1 MQGALARAANVYQQ
15 THIHSRSPLEL
26 VVMLYDGA
34 IRFVGEAKAAL
45 ERRDLT
51 AKREAISRTLA
62 IVSELQ
68 STLNMQDGGEI
79 ASSLDNLYTYV
90 TSRLLE
96 ANMQSDVTKLDEIAK
111 LLGIL
116 RGAWADIASRPADG
130 DAAR

>member
-15 THIHSRSPLEL
+15 THVHSRSPLEL

-34 IRFVGEAKAAL
+34 LRFVGEARAGL

-62 IVSELQ
+62 IISELQ
-68 STLNMQDGGEI
+68 STLNMQEGGAI
-79 ASSLDNLYTYV
+79 AQSLDGLYTYV

-96 ANMQSDVTKLDEIAK
+96 ANIQSDVTKLDEIAT
-111 LLGIL
+111 LLGTL
-116 RGAWADIASRPADG
+116 RGAWADIAARPADG
-130 DAAR
+130 SPAR